1 MFYIPV
7 IFGDDILQIIENY
20 FLKNII
26 FMFIIFILKALNQF
40 VADIILIFFFFF
52 FFVYFIY
59 FFFFFREKRLG
70 ISCDSHEMSNLIFSE
85 KKNTKKKKKKKSML
99 SAAVFINTL
108 CV

>member
-52 FFVYFIY
+52 FFFVYFIY
-59 FFFFFREKRLG
+59 LFF
-70 ISCDSHEMSNLIFSE
+70 FSE
-85 KKNTKKKKKKKSML
+85 KKDLAFPVIHMKCQTLFSLKKKIQKKKKKKK
-99 SAAVFINTL
+99 INVV
-108 CV
+108 CCSFY